1 MDWTG
6 AVKLERGGGP
16 VLARK
21 RLAAALRDLREKSGQ
36 TLEQVAV
43 ELLVSVSK
51 LSRLEKAQGLPQQ
64 RDIRDLIN
72 YYGIAGT
79 PLADN
84 LMRWARDG
92 RRRGWWQDYEEVLSR
107 EEDEYI
113 AYETEATVNLA
124 FTLPYIHGLLQSDK
138 YIEAL
143 ISVFGLAGSPEE
155 AEMLATTRR
164 IRRQNLDARSGLR
177 PLELRVVLHQICLTY
192 LFKQPGVREEQLKY
206 LLEASDR
213 ENVEVRVLPVDADP
227 HLAAS
232 GMWQHFSFGEELD
245 RDVVFIESPSGFTY
259 IDDERKT
266 RLYQRWFEEL
276 NRRSLTPQ
284 KTRDHIRRLLAES

>member
-1 MDWTG
+1 
-6 AVKLERGGGP
+6 VKLERGGGP

-21 RLAAALRDLREKSGQ
+21 RLASALRDLREKSGH
-36 TLEQVAV
+36 TLEQVAS

-72 YYGIAGT
+72 YYRIAGT
-79 PLADN
+79 PLAEN

-92 RRRGWWQDYEEVLSR
+92 RRRGWWQEYEEVLTR
-107 EEDEYI
+107 EDDEYI

-124 FTLPYIHGLLQSDK
+124 YTLPYIHGLLQSDK

-143 ISVFGLAGSPEE
+143 ISAFGLAGSPEE
-155 AEMLATTRR
+155 AEMFATTRR
-164 IRRQNLDARSGLR
+164 IRRQNLDARPGLR
-177 PLELRVVLHQICLTY
+177 PLELRVVLHAVCLTFV
-192 LFKQPGVREEQLKY
+192 FKQPGVREDQLKY
-206 LLEASDR
+206 LLETSHR
-213 ENVEVRVLPVDADP
+213 ENVELRVLPLDAEP
-227 HLAAS
+227 HIAAL
-232 GMWQHFSFGEELD
+232 GMWQHFSFGEQID
-245 RDVVFIESPSGFTY
+245 RDVVFLESPSGFTY

-276 NRRSLTPQ
+276 NRRSLTPE
-284 KTRDHIRRLLAES
+284 KTRDHIRTLLADG